1 MKKVACPLTRD
12 VNNHGLKPVA
22 SPQAYLNRHGSHLAN
37 SGRSSP
43 GLKPADFA
51 TRGCSWNAKL
61 AIVALL
67 GILLLAWA
75 QLHYKLP
82 LTSDAFERARVAEGL
97 QAGVLPQTTAS
108 GGAGYNYPL
117 LFDALLASVSA
128 LLGLHSFAALNVLSL
143 FFGIAFAALFFVL
156 ARQIAGGKAAVFS
169 AGAALLS
176 PLLFYRTVTPISET
190 FGVFLFLLA
199 VFASLKKNNALCF
212 FVLATLAFSHYRS
225 LSVAVAVLFFLS
237 IFQKRFWDFAK
248 TAALLSAYF
257 ALAVPKSFGI
267 ANPWVIEPGLLVY
280 FTPALLA
287 LAALGTIVVCRG
299 LFDSKK
305 REKGLE
311 TSKILAAFFLGA
323 LVFVF
328 IAPFAFRQLVYLVF
342 PAALLAGVFLERLEE
357 AAESLAKKARTPFFG
372 GIVFIAFVAAVF
384 FSFFGILYSRA
395 PPFNAGEI
403 EAFSALKFIDGETVL
418 APFNY
423 NYAIPY
429 YAGKKVVVGA
439 FAEGLPDGQQ
449 RIDDLWEFFHGA
461 SADERKAVVEKYG
474 AQIIC
479 LDLKRFAEK
488 DFAGVLGEKM
498 LSNSEVSCFRAG
510 KAA

>member
-1 MKKVACPLTRD
+1 MKKVATPQTRD
-12 VNNHGLKPVA
+12 VNNHGLKPTA

-75 QLHYKLP
+75 QSHYKLP
-82 LTSDAFERARVAEGL
+82 LTSDAFERSRVAEGL
-97 QAGVLPQTTAS
+97 QAGVLPQTTAA
-108 GGAGYNYPL
+108 GGTGYNYPL
-117 LFDALLASVSA
+117 LFDFLLASLSA
-128 LLGLHSFAALNVLSL
+128 LLGLPSFAALNVLSL
-143 FFGIAFAALFFVL
+143 FFGIAFAALFFIL
-156 ARQIAGGKAAVFS
+156 ARQIAGGKAAVFA

-199 VFASLKKNNALCF
+199 VFAFLKKNNALCF

-225 LSVAVAVLFFLS
+225 LSTAVAVLFFLS

-248 TAALLSAYF
+248 TASLPSAYF
-257 ALAVPKSFGI
+257 ALVVPKSFGI
-267 ANPWVIEPGLLVY
+267 ANPWVIEPDLFVY
-280 FTPALLA
+280 FTPVLLA
-287 LAALGTIVVCRG
+287 IAAIGKIAVCRG
-299 LFDSKK
+299 FFDSKK
-305 REKGLE
+305 REKELE
-311 TSKILAAFFLGA
+311 TLKILAAFFLGG

-328 IAPFAFRQLVYLVF
+328 FAPFAFRQLVYLVF
-342 PAALLAGVFLERLEE
+342 PAALLAGIFFGRLEE
-357 AAESLAKKARTPFFG
+357 FAESLAKKAAARFA
-372 GIVFIAFVAAVF
+372 GIVVFIAFVALAV
-384 FSFFGILYSRA
+384 FSFFGILYARA

-403 EAFSALKFIDGETVL
+403 GAFSALKFIDGETVL

-429 YAGKKVVVGA
+429 YSGKKVVVGA
-439 FAEGLPDGQQ
+439 FAEGLPDGQK
-449 RIDDLWEFFHGA
+449 RIDDLRDFFHGA
-461 SADERKAVVEKYG
+461 SSVEKRAVVEKYG
-474 AQIIC
+474 AKIIC
-479 LDLKRFAEK
+479 LDLKNYSERN
-488 DFAGVLGEKM
+488 FAGVLGEKL
-498 LSNSEVSCFRAG
+498 LSNSEVSCFKAG
-510 KAA
+510 AG